1 MDLPVLLLLA
11 AAAIGG
17 NVLLAL
23 ALRHGAKRKAGIAE
37 LVARNGWRQETRH
50 EGRVSREVIGDP
62 AEGWVLETARPHQT
76 TDGRRSYRTTWRAPE
91 LGLPSGTAVYIPPMP
106 DQTQAFIGRMMD
118 KEGGLAGMIVG
129 RIKAKFGDDVAG
141 LDVIEGRDDPATL
154 MATPGREDAFDAL
167 VGAPELVKLDA
178 FGETFVDAPYL
189 VRNQDGFEVRL
200 NRRLKDADEMAAFIE
215 AGRALAARLRGD

>member
-76 TDGRRSYRTTWRAPE
+76 TDGRRSYRTTWRAPDLIWCAHRDTSSGSSRVDY
-91 LGLPSGTAVYIPPMP
+91 LGKQTTAP
-106 DQTQAFIGRMMD
+106 R
-118 KEGGLAGMIVG
+118 
-129 RIKAKFGDDVAG
+129 
-141 LDVIEGRDDPATL
+141 PAW
-154 MATPGREDAFDAL
+154 
-167 VGAPELVKLDA
+167 
-178 FGETFVDAPYL
+178 
-189 VRNQDGFEVRL
+189 Q
-200 NRRLKDADEMAAFIE
+200 
-215 AGRALAARLRGD
+215 